1 MTAKN
6 DITGD
11 SIKTKTGNP
20 DAYAKGW
27 DRIFR
32 KGGQKKGEEITLIAA
47 GKRVGKSSFNK
58 KNNSGIV

>member
-1 MTAKN
+1 MAAKN

-27 DRIFR
+27 GCIFGNKNKVRSPSPLHLFAGGVRVSDKSRQR
-32 KGGQKKGEEITLIAA
+32 KSVE
-47 GKRVGKSSFNK
+47 NK
-58 KNNSGIV
+58 